1 METYGSPSF
10 EMGAADEA
18 MVLSAATSPLTAQQA
33 RAAKA
38 ELKKMRRALEGW
50 LRYRA
55 INDRAA
61 AGQARTAL
69 LKRPGAKAPPPP
81 VIALRLRRERAAYE
95 QGLANDLHA
104 LLAEVFGGE
113 ALPSPD
119 VKKDP
124 QAAVKLAMIAVSGKL
139 PGESASPAAAG
150 IFPAAGFIWLWPLA
164 LVLGAVAF
172 VLSSKIRNDAETAQ
186 ERERLQCIRD
196 GHCTDSGFWLKVGAV
211 GFLGWLAWD
220 RMGLG
225 QRVTGAFRRGGRRR

>member
-10 EMGAADEA
+10 SMGADDEA
-18 MVLSAATSPLTAQQA
+18 MVASAATSPLTAQQA
-33 RAAKA
+33 RAAKT

-61 AGQARTAL
+61 AGQAKAAL

-95 QGLANDLHA
+95 QGLANDLYA

-119 VKKDP
+119 VGKDP

-139 PGESASPAAAG
+139 PGEGSAPTATG
-150 IFPAAGFIWLWPLA
+150 LIWLWPLA

-172 VLSSKIRNDAETAQ
+172 VLSSKIRSDAETAQ